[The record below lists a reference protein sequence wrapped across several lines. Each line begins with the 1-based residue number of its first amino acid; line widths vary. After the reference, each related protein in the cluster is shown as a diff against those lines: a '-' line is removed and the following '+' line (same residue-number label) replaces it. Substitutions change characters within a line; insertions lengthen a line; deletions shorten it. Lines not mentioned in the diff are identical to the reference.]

1 MENLSPQILR
11 GVVRE
16 MTELVKGA
24 PEGIRVHMN
33 DEDITDIQ
41 ATITGP
47 GIFNR
52 LILCVRLQLVKK
64 ERDEME
70 MTVSS
75 CIFIT

>member
-47 GIFNR
+47 GTVYPKDQF
-52 LILCVRLQLVKK
+52 CVLGFSWLRKRKFVMKC
-64 ERDEME
+64 E
-70 MTVSS
+70 
-75 CIFIT
+75 